1 MKQRFYSFPVAILLV
16 FSLLLWANVSS
27 AQESAQQ
34 VDQGSSPA
42 GQVRRPGFVGVL
54 GGILLTPFVF
64 VHKLA
69 ACVNTQ
75 IVAGAAYIA
84 TFEVEGNYE
93 GGTNGREI
101 GEVARR
107 SCTGGWWVRPS
118 DVARDYFE

>member
-1 MKQRFYSFPVAILLV
+1 MKLRIYLSLIATLLV
-16 FSLLLWANVSS
+16 FSLLLGANVSP

-34 VDQGSSPA
+34 VDQ

-64 VHKLA
+64 THKLFQ
-69 ACVNTQ
+69 CVGGQ
-75 IVAGAAYIA
+75 LVAGTAYVA